1 MESTDSGR
9 QPLGYFD
16 PTVEHM
22 IPGPGMRP
30 APTGVGYDDP
40 ESDAGSLWTDE
51 EQDTDDE
58 DQGSPEEN
66 MRALQS
72 VSQPEPEPEPE
83 PEAESQPESESEA
96 QAQEAS
102 VETQTEP
109 AAPMMAGEPAPAKIV
124 DEMMPGFLNDEL
136 RPILQAAEQAAAKI
150 VERAED
156 ESRQRSADLDALQAR
171 VTQQVTQLETWRQQ
185 VDPVIRSLQVKVNEI
200 HQQIE
205 KVPELIRQALDPVAA
220 ALSSLDPALSELVA
234 VSGPVL
240 RMEQIESSGN
250 GIGSPISW
258 GN

>member
-1 MESTDSGR
+1 MDSRQPKEVLSMESTDSGR

-30 APTGVGYDDP
+30 APTAVGYDDP
-40 ESDAGSLWTDE
+40 DVDAGSLWTDE
-51 EQDTDDE
+51 EQDIEDEDE
-58 DQGSPEEN
+58 DQDEESPEET

-72 VSQPEPEPEPE
+72 VAQPEPEPEPE
-83 PEAESQPESESEA
+83 PEEA
-96 QAQEAS
+96 P

-109 AAPMMAGEPAPAKIV
+109 APMVATEPSTAKTV
-124 DEMMPGFLNDEL
+124 DDMMPGFLNDEL

-171 VTQQVTQLETWRQQ
+171 VTQQVTQLENWRQQ
-185 VDPVIRSLQVKVNEI
+185 VDPVIRSLQAKVNDI

-240 RMEQIESSGN
+240 RMQQIESDHGV
-250 GIGSPISW
+250 GSPMSW

>member
-30 APTGVGYDDP
+30 APTAVGYDDP
-40 ESDAGSLWTDE
+40 DADAGSLWTDE
-51 EQDTDDE
+51 EADTDDEE
-58 DQGSPEEN
+58 DQGSPEET

-72 VSQPEPEPEPE
+72 VSEPEPEPEPE
-83 PEAESQPESESEA
+83 PQAETEETTMESQPE
-96 QAQEAS
+96 
-102 VETQTEP
+102 
-109 AAPMMAGEPAPAKIV
+109 PAPVLAAEPSPGKTV

-156 ESRQRSADLDALQAR
+156 ESRQRSSDLDALQAR
-171 VTQQVTQLETWRQQ
+171 VTHQVTQLENWRQQ
-185 VDPVIRSLQVKVNEI
+185 VDPVIRSLQVKVNDI

-240 RMEQIESSGN
+240 RMEQIESNGN
-250 GIGSPISW
+250 GSSMSW